1 MPRIIC
7 HHEGRFN
14 LYSTITDA
22 FVFSSSITLSQLK
35 QYIKEEEGNVG
46 LRSLDEPVNLAVC
59 CGTSSTFH
67 DDLDDLMTE
76 NRAGQD
82 EAALSTNE
90 CIDRFLS

>member
-1 MPRIIC
+1 MPRILC

-14 LYSTITDA
+14 LYSTISDT

-35 QYIKEEEGNVG
+35 YCIKEEEGNQG
-46 LRSLDEPVNLAVC
+46 LRSLDESIKLAVS

-67 DDLDDLMTE
+67 DDLDDLMME
-76 NRAGQD
+76 NRAGKD
-82 EAALSTNE
+82 ESQLSTRE